1 MFQHAQRCEIG
12 TLVCK
17 DHVQCVVLI
26 IYGINQTIDLQGRRC
41 DQVEDFFFT
50 GPLDYL
56 LFEGELALG
65 STKPP
70 TVVIKRKPAVSLA
83 SGLGGNVTSAPLLPP
98 ASDTDTT
105 WTGLGFMQVIRA

>member
-1 MFQHAQRCEIG
+1 M
-12 TLVCK
+12 
-17 DHVQCVVLI
+17 
-26 IYGINQTIDLQGRRC
+26 
-41 DQVEDFFFT
+41 EDFFFT

-105 WTGLGFMQVIRA
+105 WTGLGFMQVILGA

>member
-1 MFQHAQRCEIG
+1 MGGFNLLSIFA
-12 TLVCK
+12 
-17 DHVQCVVLI
+17 
-26 IYGINQTIDLQGRRC
+26 NQTIDLQGRRC

-83 SGLGGNVTSAPLLPP
+83 SVN
-98 ASDTDTT
+98 
-105 WTGLGFMQVIRA
+105 TGLLLVHCHNTHL

>member
-1 MFQHAQRCEIG
+1 MGGFNLLSIFA
-12 TLVCK
+12 K
-17 DHVQCVVLI
+17 
-26 IYGINQTIDLQGRRC
+26 QTIDLQGRRC

-83 SGLGGNVTSAPLLPP
+83 SVN
-98 ASDTDTT
+98 
-105 WTGLGFMQVIRA
+105 TGLLLVHCHNTHL

>member
-1 MFQHAQRCEIG
+1 M
-12 TLVCK
+12 
-17 DHVQCVVLI
+17 
-26 IYGINQTIDLQGRRC
+26 QGRRC

-105 WTGLGFMQVIRA
+105 WTGLGFMQVILILKA